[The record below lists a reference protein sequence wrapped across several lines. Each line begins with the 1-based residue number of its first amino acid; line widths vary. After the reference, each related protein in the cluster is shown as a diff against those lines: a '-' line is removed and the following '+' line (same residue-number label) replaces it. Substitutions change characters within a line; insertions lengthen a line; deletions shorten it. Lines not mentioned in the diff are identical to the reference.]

1 MNKRSN
7 VIILED
13 KTFELHSFGGVEAPL
28 VVLLNFDKSGE
39 EIADLVKN
47 NGKEFNLIEVTGLR
61 WQDELSPWRHLP
73 VFHGDPGY
81 RGEGFAFLRTL
92 AYVMVPEAVHQF
104 GLKPASMAI
113 AGYSLAGM
121 FALYAGT
128 RSEAFDA
135 LLSVSGSLW
144 FDGFVEFVKEQ
155 GVSKKAHYVYLSL
168 GENEPVTKNKVLSTV
183 GMKTEELRDYYLSQG
198 IKTDFVWN
206 QGGHFNDES
215 KRIASAILA
224 YLNAI

>member
-183 GMKTEELRDYYLSQG
+183 GTKTEELRDYYLSQE